1 LEQDNQ
7 IMLAVKA
14 GQIEKL
20 GTLFERYKLIL
31 FGYFYKT
38 TRNKSLSED
47 LVQNVFL
54 RILKY
59 RTKFSGYG
67 KFVAWMF
74 KIAHNV
80 YVDHYRK
87 ERFHQAIDDTDEKD
101 LKELSFIEENTV
113 KNEELNHL
121 KKAIFLLDHDQREI
135 LILSKFNGLKYKDIG
150 KILGCSES
158 AVKVRIFR
166 AVSKLKQIYN
176 QLEV

>member
-1 LEQDNQ
+1 
-7 IMLAVKA
+7 MLAVKA

-59 RTKFSGYG
+59 RTKFTGYG
-67 KFVAWMF
+67 KFAAWMF

-80 YVDHYRK
+80 YADHYRK
-87 ERFHQAIDDTDEKD
+87 EHFHQAIDDTAEKD
-101 LKELSFIEENTV
+101 LEELALIEENTI
-113 KNEELNHL
+113 KNEELSQLN
-121 KKAIFLLDHDQREI
+121 KAICLLDQEQREI
-135 LILSKFNGLKYKDIG
+135 LFLSKYEGLKYKDIG
-150 KILGCSES
+150 QILGCSES

-166 AVSKLKQIYN
+166 AVSKLKQLYSK
-176 QLEV
+176 LEV

>member
-1 LEQDNQ
+1 
-7 IMLAVKA
+7 MLAVKA

-31 FGYFYKT
+31 FGYFFKM

-59 RTKFSGYG
+59 RTKFTGYG
-67 KFVAWMF
+67 KFAAWMF

-80 YVDHYRK
+80 HADHYRK
-87 ERFHQAIDDTDEKD
+87 EHFHQTIDETTEED
-101 LKELSFIEENTV
+101 LSELPLIEEDTIR
-113 KNEELNHL
+113 NEELNHL
-121 KKAIFLLDHDQREI
+121 NKALYLLNQEQREI
-135 LILSKFNGLKYKDIG
+135 LFLSKYEGLKYKDIG
-150 KILGCSES
+150 KVLGCSES

-166 AVSKLKQIYN
+166 AISKLKQVYSK
-176 QLEV
+176 LEV